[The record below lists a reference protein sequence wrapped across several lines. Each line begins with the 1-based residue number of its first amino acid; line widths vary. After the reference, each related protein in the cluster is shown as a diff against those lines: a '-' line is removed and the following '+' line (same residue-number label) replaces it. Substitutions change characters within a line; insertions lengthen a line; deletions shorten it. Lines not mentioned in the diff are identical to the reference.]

1 MVFTILNYPIPTVD
15 EIQAYEKVLGT
26 KKLSFL
32 EFVRAPSWMDKYD
45 EKQIAELSPESQYL
59 TVNYKKLLFWIF
71 QSRDG
76 KLTGGKLISAL
87 KCFQTSSKRQQTF
100 FEMITQGVGIK

>member
-1 MVFTILNYPIPTVD
+1 MIRVELLFMVFTILNYPIPTVD

-45 EKQIAELSPESQYL
+45 EK
-59 TVNYKKLLFWIF
+59 
-71 QSRDG
+71 
-76 KLTGGKLISAL
+76 
-87 KCFQTSSKRQQTF
+87 
-100 FEMITQGVGIK
+100 